1 MQPVVSA
8 HADRRI
14 LVGPTIGG
22 SLRLTKAI
30 LSILAAA
37 MLPAGPAA
45 CGDSEF
51 KDDWPGGVLE
61 GKS

>member
-1 MQPVVSA
+1 VTS
-8 HADRRI
+8 
-14 LVGPTIGG
+14 PTIGG

-37 MLPAGPAA
+37 MLLAGLAA
-45 CGDSEF
+45 CGDREF
-51 KDDWPGGVLE
+51 KDDWPGGVRE

>member
-1 MQPVVSA
+1 MLRPA
-8 HADRRI
+8 AYADRRI
-14 LVGPTIGG
+14 LVSPAIGG

-30 LSILAAA
+30 LSILGAA
-37 MLPAGPAA
+37 MLLAGLAA

>member
-1 MQPVVSA
+1 LLQPA
-8 HADRRI
+8 AYADRRI
-14 LVGPTIGG
+14 LVSPTIGG
-22 SLRLTKAI
+22 SLRLTRAI
-30 LSILAAA
+30 LSILGAA
-37 MLPAGPAA
+37 MLLAGLAA

>member
-1 MQPVVSA
+1 MLRPA
-8 HADRRI
+8 AYADRRI
-14 LVGPTIGG
+14 LVSPTIGG

-37 MLPAGPAA
+37 MLLAGLAA

-51 KDDWPGGVLE
+51 KDDWPGGVRE

>member
-1 MQPVVSA
+1 M
-8 HADRRI
+8 
-14 LVGPTIGG
+14 
-22 SLRLTKAI
+22 RLTKAI

-37 MLPAGPAA
+37 MLLAGLAA

-51 KDDWPGGVLE
+51 KDDWPGGVRE